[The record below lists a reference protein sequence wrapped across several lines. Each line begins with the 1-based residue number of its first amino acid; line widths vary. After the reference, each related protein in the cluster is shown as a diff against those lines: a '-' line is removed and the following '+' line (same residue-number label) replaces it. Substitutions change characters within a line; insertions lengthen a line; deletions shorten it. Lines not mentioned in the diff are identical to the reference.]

1 MLAVEDRV
9 ARESA
14 SRRALKQFKE
24 NENNRTPPPEAI
36 NSSLTPSQKSQM
48 PPPVSAR
55 EYKKGVAKLKGCIDE
70 LHAALSEENSSRRAV
85 ELDLAD
91 LKEAFAVEAASA

>member
-1 MLAVEDRV
+1 
-9 ARESA
+9 
-14 SRRALKQFKE
+14 
-24 NENNRTPPPEAI
+24 
-36 NSSLTPSQKSQM
+36 M

-70 LHAALSEENSSRRAV
+70 LHAALSEENSSRQAV